1 MIFTESTIKIS
12 NNSAKMDSTIV
23 LYRGDKNVEIRFTI
37 LQSPFKYSN
46 TVATNVIESTNASY
60 GQLVIKT
67 PNDKPPIFSEVSAT
81 KEGTVLFT
89 ITKEMIDEIEEVG
102 VYTFQIRLLD
112 ENKQSRVTIPPV
124 ENGIEIKEPI
134 AIEDDNTTNVVG
146 LAKANYAVA
155 TLSDVDTP
163 AFDDNGQYIKT
174 NWNDGDIITNA
185 SLNKIEE
192 GIYTTN
198 ENVTATKKYVDDK
211 IKTDLGTSELTTNAK
226 DIKGA
231 VNELNTQYKDI
242 AKKIEN
248 VGGFDTSKF
257 MYVTKEV
264 EDVDVPC
271 TGIALNTNTLTFTG
285 SDTQT
290 LTVTKTPSN
299 TTDKVTYAT
308 NPTGIVVV
316 NNGVITPI
324 KNGSTVI
331 TVTCGSKKATCD
343 VTVTGISTTV
353 AVQSVSLNKNT
364 TIINVGE
371 TETLVATISPTN
383 ATNHNVTWGT
393 DAPNIATVTNGVIEG
408 KVVGTASI
416 SVETV
421 DGSHTD
427 TCNVTVKQG
436 SASTGKNIFD
446 KDTMIDTT
454 KGISGGG
461 EIITNPNW
469 GLATVPVKANTNYSI
484 KRLETVTAGSDN
496 YLYNAVNVGAIGF
509 ANSNKTILS
518 YLALDNNN
526 LKNYSVINSSGMIE
540 WIKITTP
547 ANCSYLLFNANL
559 RTTADKIQVEEGDT
573 IHNYYTAYEG
583 GNN

>member
-1 MIFTESTIKIS
+1 MTEYISKVQDEDTGKI
-12 NNSAKMDSTIV
+12 AYFKDSKA
-23 LYRGDKNVEIRFTI
+23 RED
-37 LQSPFKYSN
+37 
-46 TVATNVIESTNASY
+46 IET
-60 GQLVIKT
+60 
-67 PNDKPPIFSEVSAT
+67 
-81 KEGTVLFT
+81 
-89 ITKEMIDEIEEVG
+89 
-102 VYTFQIRLLD
+102 
-112 ENKQSRVTIPPV
+112 
-124 ENGIEIKEPI
+124 
-134 AIEDDNTTNVVG
+134 
-146 LAKANYAVA
+146 
-155 TLSDVDTP
+155 
-163 AFDDNGQYIKT
+163 
-174 NWNDGDIITNA
+174 
-185 SLNKIEE
+185 
-192 GIYTTN
+192 
-198 ENVTATKKYVDDK
+198 
-211 IKTDLGTSELTTNAK
+211 
-226 DIKGA
+226 
-231 VNELNTQYKDI
+231 LNTQYKDI

-316 NNGVITPI
+316 NNGVVTPI

-331 TVTCGSKKATCD
+331 TVTCGSKTATCN

-364 TIINVGE
+364 TTINVGE

-383 ATNHNVTWGT
+383 ATNQNVTWGT

-408 KVVGTASI
+408 KAVGTASI

-436 SASTGKNIFD
+436 SASTVKNIFD

-454 KGISGGG
+454 KGISGNG
-461 EIITNPNW
+461 EIITISSW
-469 GLATVPVKANTNYSI
+469 GLATVPVKSNTIYSI
-484 KRLETVTAGSDN
+484 KRLETVTGGSDN

-509 ANSNKTILS
+509 ADSTKTILS
-518 YLALDNNN
+518 YVVINDSN
-526 LKNYSVINSSGMIE
+526 LKDYAVTNSANRIK
-540 WIKITTP
+540 WLKITTP
-547 ANCSYLLFNANL
+547 SNCSYLMFNANL
-559 RTTADKIQVEEGDT
+559 KTTADKIQVEEGDT

>member
-1 MIFTESTIKIS
+1 MSNITNLNRDYLIKINVKEATIDVPKMTFWNTDKKTS
-12 NNSAKMDSTIV
+12 NMFV
-23 LYRGDKNVEIRFTI
+23 
-37 LQSPFKYSN
+37 
-46 TVATNVIESTNASY
+46 
-60 GQLVIKT
+60 QLVINMSTNELISNYVTVQNATDYKITLNVIKPKT
-67 PNDKPPIFSEVSAT
+67 KQYKTIEATLLNEEKALFEIDLPDEFTDQVGDYSFEFEVSSKVDSNDESIT
-81 KEGTVLFT
+81 TSNGTYKVNGSILTNLNEETSSSPDLPILKQLIEQVKSLQGGDLTGYQKKSDNSLETTSKE
-89 ITKEMIDEIEEVG
+89 
-102 VYTFQIRLLD
+102 
-112 ENKQSRVTIPPV
+112 
-124 ENGIEIKEPI
+124 
-134 AIEDDNTTNVVG
+134 VVG
-146 LAKANYAVA
+146 A
-155 TLSDVDTP
+155 
-163 AFDDNGQYIKT
+163 I
-174 NWNDGDIITNA
+174 
-185 SLNKIEE
+185 
-192 GIYTTN
+192 N
-198 ENVTATKKYVDDK
+198 E
-211 IKTDLGTSELTTNAK
+211 
-226 DIKGA
+226 
-231 VNELNTQYKDI
+231 VNSQFKDI

-264 EDVDVPC
+264 EGVDVPC

-316 NNGVITPI
+316 NNGVVTPI

-331 TVTCGSKKATCD
+331 TITCGSKTATCN
-343 VTVTGISTTV
+343 VTVTGISTTI

-364 TIINVGE
+364 ATINVGE

-383 ATNHNVTWGT
+383 ATNQNVTWGT
-393 DAPNIATVTNGVIEG
+393 DAPNIAIVTNGVVEG
-408 KVVGTASI
+408 KTVGTASI

-436 SASTGKNIFD
+436 SASTVKNIFD

-454 KGISGGG
+454 KGISSNG
-461 EIITNPNW
+461 EITTNSNW

-496 YLYNAVNVGAIGF
+496 YFYNAVNVGAIGF
-509 ANSNKTILS
+509 ADSTKTILS
-518 YLALDNNN
+518 YVALNDSN
-526 LKNYSVINSSGMIE
+526 LKNYSVTNSSGRIE

-547 ANCSYLLFNANL
+547 TNCSYLLFNTNL

>member
-1 MIFTESTIKIS
+1 MAIKECKIKKECKITISGNTASIDKEIYLYKNDMNIKCLFDIVNSDYVYTKDSALDNVINASKASYAQVKFKKDDIEIDFNVQETSDGKAIIYITEELTDEDTELGDYTIQIRLFDESKTSVITLPPVNNCIHIMRPIFEKVGRS
-12 NNSAKMDSTIV
+12 
-23 LYRGDKNVEIRFTI
+23 
-37 LQSPFKYSN
+37 
-46 TVATNVIESTNASY
+46 TNVVDEAAVDEAIVTYAEPVASTNAD
-60 GQLVIKT
+60 GTFAKKT
-67 PNDKPPIFSEVSAT
+67 WVA
-81 KEGTVLFT
+81 KEK
-89 ITKEMIDEIEEVG
+89 ITTAE
-102 VYTFQIRLLD
+102 
-112 ENKQSRVTIPPV
+112 
-124 ENGIEIKEPI
+124 
-134 AIEDDNTTNVVG
+134 
-146 LAKANYAVA
+146 
-155 TLSDVDTP
+155 
-163 AFDDNGQYIKT
+163 
-174 NWNDGDIITNA
+174 
-185 SLNKIEE
+185 LNRMEE
-192 GIYTTN
+192 GIAYN
-198 ENVTATKKYVDDK
+198 N
-211 IKTDLGTSELTTNAK
+211 S
-226 DIKGA
+226 
-231 VNELNTQYKDI
+231 QYKDI

-316 NNGVITPI
+316 NNGVVTPI

-331 TVTCGSKKATCD
+331 TVTCGSKTATCN

-364 TIINVGE
+364 TTINVGE

-383 ATNHNVTWGT
+383 ATNQNVTWGT
-393 DAPNIATVTNGVIEG
+393 DAPNIATVTNGVVEG
-408 KVVGTASI
+408 KAVGTASI

-427 TCNVTVKQG
+427 TCNVTVQQNTTE
-436 SASTGKNIFD
+436 TGKNIFD

-454 KGISGGG
+454 KGISGRG
-461 EIITNPNW
+461 EIITNSNW

-484 KRLETVTAGSDN
+484 KRLETVTTSSDN

-509 ANSNKTILS
+509 ADSNKTILS
-518 YLALDNNN
+518 YLALDDSN
-526 LKNYSVINSSGMIE
+526 LKNYSVTNSSGKIE

-547 ANCSYLLFNANL
+547 SNCSYLLFNTNL

>member
-1 MIFTESTIKIS
+1 M
-12 NNSAKMDSTIV
+12 AK
-23 LYRGDKNVEIRFTI
+23 
-37 LQSPFKYSN
+37 
-46 TVATNVIESTNASY
+46 
-60 GQLVIKT
+60 
-67 PNDKPPIFSEVSAT
+67 EV
-81 KEGTVLFT
+81 
-89 ITKEMIDEIEEVG
+89 
-102 VYTFQIRLLD
+102 
-112 ENKQSRVTIPPV
+112 
-124 ENGIEIKEPI
+124 
-134 AIEDDNTTNVVG
+134 
-146 LAKANYAVA
+146 
-155 TLSDVDTP
+155 
-163 AFDDNGQYIKT
+163 
-174 NWNDGDIITNA
+174 
-185 SLNKIEE
+185 NKIEE
-192 GIYTTN
+192 FN
-198 ENVTATKKYVDDK
+198 LFDTKAR
-211 IKTDLGTSELTTNAK
+211 E
-226 DIKGA
+226 DIEK
-231 VNELNTQYKDI
+231 LSSQYKDI

-316 NNGVITPI
+316 NNGVVTPI

-331 TVTCGSKKATCD
+331 TVTCGSKTATCD

-364 TIINVGE
+364 TTINVGE

-383 ATNHNVTWGT
+383 ATNQNVTWGT

-408 KVVGTASI
+408 KAVGTASI

-454 KGISGGG
+454 KGISSAG
-461 EIITNPNW
+461 EIITVSNW
-469 GLATVPVKANTNYSI
+469 GLATVPVNANTAYSI
-484 KRLETVTAGSDN
+484 KKIADVANLSKLHAYSSVAS
-496 YLYNAVNVGAIGF
+496 GAIGF
-509 ANSNKTILS
+509 ANSSKNILS
-518 YLALDNNN
+518 TLKIDTNNISTYA
-526 LKNYSVINSSGMIE
+526 KPNSSSIE
-540 WIKITTP
+540 WITFTTP
-547 ANCSYLLFNANL
+547 ENCSYLMFNATL
-559 RTTADKIQVEEGDT
+559 QTTADVIQLEEGDI

>member
-1 MIFTESTIKIS
+1 MTEYIS
-12 NNSAKMDSTIV
+12 KVQDEDTGQIAYFKDSKA
-23 LYRGDKNVEIRFTI
+23 RED
-37 LQSPFKYSN
+37 
-46 TVATNVIESTNASY
+46 IET
-60 GQLVIKT
+60 
-67 PNDKPPIFSEVSAT
+67 
-81 KEGTVLFT
+81 
-89 ITKEMIDEIEEVG
+89 
-102 VYTFQIRLLD
+102 
-112 ENKQSRVTIPPV
+112 
-124 ENGIEIKEPI
+124 
-134 AIEDDNTTNVVG
+134 
-146 LAKANYAVA
+146 
-155 TLSDVDTP
+155 
-163 AFDDNGQYIKT
+163 
-174 NWNDGDIITNA
+174 
-185 SLNKIEE
+185 
-192 GIYTTN
+192 
-198 ENVTATKKYVDDK
+198 
-211 IKTDLGTSELTTNAK
+211 
-226 DIKGA
+226 
-231 VNELNTQYKDI
+231 LNTQFKDI

-264 EDVDVPC
+264 EGVDVPC

-316 NNGVITPI
+316 NNGVVTPI

-331 TVTCGSKKATCD
+331 TITCGSKTATCN
-343 VTVTGISTTV
+343 VTVTGISTTI

-364 TIINVGE
+364 ATINVGE

-383 ATNHNVTWGT
+383 ATNQNVTWGT
-393 DAPNIATVTNGVIEG
+393 DAPNIAIVTNGVVEG
-408 KVVGTASI
+408 KTVGTAS
-416 SVETV
+416 
-421 DGSHTD
+421 TD

-436 SASTGKNIFD
+436 SASTVKNIFD

-454 KGISGGG
+454 KGISSNG
-461 EIITNPNW
+461 EITTNSNW

-496 YLYNAVNVGAIGF
+496 YFYNAVNVGAIGF
-509 ANSNKTILS
+509 ADSTKTILS
-518 YLALDNNN
+518 YVALNDSN
-526 LKNYSVINSSGMIE
+526 LKNYSVTNSSGRIE

-547 ANCSYLLFNANL
+547 TNCSYLLFNTNL